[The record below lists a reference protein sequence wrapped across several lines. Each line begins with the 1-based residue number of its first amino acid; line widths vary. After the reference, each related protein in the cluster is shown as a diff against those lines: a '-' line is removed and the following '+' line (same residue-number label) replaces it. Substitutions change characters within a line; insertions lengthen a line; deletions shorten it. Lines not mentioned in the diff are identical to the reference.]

1 MPGSAQSSFAPMLL
15 ISMPQLDDPNFARSV
30 VLLCDYGP
38 EGAFGLVH
46 ATTETGL
53 AVIAAITSTR
63 LAEAPGVG
71 ETASLAFA
79 ARDAVV
85 LAND

>member
-38 EGAFGLVH
+38 EGAFGLVVNRPMAQPAH
-46 ATTETGL
+46 E
-53 AVIAAITSTR
+53 VMR
-63 LAEAPGVG
+63 
-71 ETASLAFA
+71 
-79 ARDAVV
+79 RCRRW
-85 LAND
+85 